1 METMLDLAHFVRHR
15 DNGLSEIQL
24 ALEAIGRRPDIAA
37 AEGAVRSLP
46 GVRWVRFNLE
56 RLRVTV
62 RWMRADTDPASL
74 LDALEQA
81 GFRAYPLEIGAPT
94 DGEEARQARWLLS
107 CLAIAGFAAMN
118 IMLLSVSVWAGN
130 ITDITPETRDVFHWL
145 SALIALPAAAYA
157 GQPFF
162 RS

>member
-1 METMLDLAHFVRHR
+1 MLDLAHFVRHR

-62 RWMRADTDPASL
+62 RWMRATPIRLAFWTRSSRPGFVPIRSRSEPRPMGRRH
-74 LDALEQA
+74 ARRA
-81 GFRAYPLEIGAPT
+81 G
-94 DGEEARQARWLLS
+94 S
-107 CLAIAGFAAMN
+107 
-118 IMLLSVSVWAGN
+118 
-130 ITDITPETRDVFHWL
+130 
-145 SALIALPAAAYA
+145 
-157 GQPFF
+157 
-162 RS
+162 